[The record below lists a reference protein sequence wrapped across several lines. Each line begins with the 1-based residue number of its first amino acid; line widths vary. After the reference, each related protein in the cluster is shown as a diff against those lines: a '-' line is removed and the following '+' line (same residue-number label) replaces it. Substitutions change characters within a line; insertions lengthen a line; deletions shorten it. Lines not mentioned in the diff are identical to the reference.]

1 MIYEIENLEAA
12 RKYLKDSTDKIILT
26 NPPGSTR
33 YYGMR
38 VIDYIFKTL
47 QNEYPSRI
55 QGVVVNAYDDYSAF
69 TTARKLGYSQIEYLM
84 SVNWVG
90 EIPRLQAKTSV

>member
-12 RKYLKDSTDKIILT
+12 RKYLKSCSGKVIIT

-47 QNEYPSRI
+47 QNEYPNRI

-69 TTARKLGYSQIEYLM
+69 ATARKLGYSQIEYL
-84 SVNWVG
+84 NN
-90 EIPRLQAKTSV
+90 AA

>member
-1 MIYEIENLEAA
+1 MIYEIKSLDSS
-12 RKYLKDSTDKIILT
+12 RRFLKSATEQIILS

-47 QNEYPSRI
+47 KREFPDIISGFI
-55 QGVVVNAYDDYSAF
+55 VNAYDDYSALI
-69 TTARKLGYSQIEYLM
+69 TARKLGYKNIKYL
-84 SVNWVG
+84 
-90 EIPRLQAKTSV
+90 

>member
-1 MIYEIENLEAA
+1 MIYEIENLNSA
-12 RKYLKDSTDKIILT
+12 RLFLKDTKESVIIT

-47 QNEYPSRI
+47 KHEFPGKISGFI
-55 QGVVVNAYDDYSAF
+55 VNAYDDYSAF
-69 TTARKLGYSQIEYLM
+69 ITARKLGYIQIEY
-84 SVNWVG
+84 VNNV
-90 EIPRLQAKTSV
+90 A

>member
-1 MIYEIENLEAA
+1 MMYEIENLDSA
-12 RKYLKDSTDKIILT
+12 RVFLKNTNNKVVLS

-38 VIDYIFKTL
+38 VVDYIFKTL
-47 QNEYPSRI
+47 QQEFPSKI

-69 TTARKLGYSQIEYLM
+69 VTARKLGYSQIEYL
-84 SVNWVG
+84 NN
-90 EIPRLQAKTSV
+90 AA